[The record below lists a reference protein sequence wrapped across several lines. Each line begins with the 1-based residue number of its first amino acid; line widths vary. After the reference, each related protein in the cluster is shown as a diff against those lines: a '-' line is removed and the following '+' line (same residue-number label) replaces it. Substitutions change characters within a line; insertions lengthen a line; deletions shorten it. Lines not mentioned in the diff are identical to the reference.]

1 MARGGGKVTGNV
13 LIASFVVAII
23 GLALTPTVASL
34 TTSSATNLS
43 AYSSAQD
50 IIELIPLF
58 WAILV
63 LAVPVAAIGLYF
75 KGV

>member
-1 MARGGGKVTGNV
+1 MGERVSGNV

-43 AYSSAQD
+43 TYSSAQD

-63 LAVPVAAIGLYF
+63 LAIPVVAIGLYF